1 MNYRFMRLMVFF
13 DLPTE
18 TANDRK
24 NYAIFRKM
32 LIKEG
37 FIMMQE
43 SIYVKLALNNSVIAS
58 VEKKLQKAKPSK
70 GLVQILT
77 VTEKQYASMETLVG
91 DFSTNIIN
99 DTERLIIL

>member
-1 MNYRFMRLMVFF
+1 MRLMVFF

-18 TANDRK
+18 TVRDRR
-24 NYAIFRKM
+24 NYTLFRKL

-43 SIYVKLALNNSVIAS
+43 SIYVKLALNNSVMESI
-58 VEKKLQKAKPSK
+58 KQKLQKEKPSQ
-70 GLVQILT
+70 GLVQMLT
-77 VTEKQYASMETLVG
+77 VTEKQYANMDLLVG
-91 DFSTNIIN
+91 SSWTSVLN